1 MHRIVLLFVLAS
13 AGCWGPTQTRG
24 RVVGGTMATAGSYFL
39 IRGLTME
46 CSPTADF
53 GEAISCG
60 IAQDTAPYVGGALLA
75 VGAAVLAV
83 NELRTLSPE
92 HGEPLPAA
100 SRSPVTAAPAAPAV
114 PADPVPRPEVDDP
127 MLHRLTLQASVAA
140 RAGSC
145 TAVAAI
151 ASRVAR
157 LDPGYRQGGF
167 QRDEKIAA
175 CLRG

>member
-1 MHRIVLLFVLAS
+1 MHRILLLFVLAS

-24 RVVGGTMATAGSYFL
+24 RVVGGTMATVGSYML
-39 IRGLTME
+39 IRGVTME
-46 CSPTADF
+46 CPRTADL

-60 IAQDTAPYVGGALLA
+60 IAEDTAPYVGGALLA
-75 VGAAVLAV
+75 VGAAILAV

-92 HGEPLPAA
+92 HAGAEPVAPL
-100 SRSPVTAAPAAPAV
+100 SPPVNAAPAV

-145 TAVAAI
+145 SAVAAI

-157 LDPGYRQGGF
+157 LDPDYRQGGF